1 MTRVVAFGAGAPRTD
16 PAALDVRELGAK
28 GAGLVRLAS
37 IGVAVPPGFVVS
49 TGDVAAFLAGGAWPG
64 AVRTAV
70 DDALVELERRA
81 GRPLG
86 TAATALR
93 VAVRGGAAQSM
104 PGLLTTVLGVAS
116 PDAMWSAMDEVA
128 ASWTAPDV
136 VAFRRREGVPEAPPT
151 AIVVQAMVDATA
163 DDRSGAGV
171 ATSRDPSTGAPGAWG
186 EVVVRAPGAGLVGG
200 TAQPLPLAH
209 LATWL
214 PDVQVEL
221 AAWLRSLERA
231 WRDVIEVEF
240 VVEAGR
246 LWFVQVRPARRSAAA
261 AVRIAVDLVADPDVA
276 IDRADAVRRVD
287 PAVVRALLDAV
298 PAPAGGTVLATGVG
312 ASPGVGAGA
321 VVFDPEE
328 AVAAAAAGEAVVLV
342 RRDTA
347 PADVHAMVAASGVV
361 TSRGGMASHAAVVA
375 RGAGIPAVVG
385 ADLDVHDAFAD
396 TASGERLVRG
406 DVVVVD
412 GTAGRLLRDATA
424 GDAPAPPEELAT
436 LIDWA
441 TDVCRAHG
449 GAAPTDPTQTLAQA
463 QALLGR

>member
-128 ASWTAPDV
+128 ASWTALDV

-231 WRDVIEVEF
+231 WRDVVEVEF

-312 ASPGVGAGA
+312 ASPGVGAERSCSTRRRPSLPRRRARRSCSCDATRPPPTSTPWWRRRGRHQ
-321 VVFDPEE
+321 P
-328 AVAAAAAGEAVVLV
+328 
-342 RRDTA
+342 RRDG
-347 PADVHAMVAASGVV
+347 VARRWWRARWHPRRRRCRPRRARRLRRHGLGRAVGARR
-361 TSRGGMASHAAVVA
+361 RGGGRRHRGPTAA
-375 RGAGIPAVVG
+375 RRHRRRRRRHPR
-385 ADLDVHDAFAD
+385 
-396 TASGERLVRG
+396 SSR
-406 DVVVVD
+406 
-412 GTAGRLLRDATA
+412 
-424 GDAPAPPEELAT
+424 P
-436 LIDWA
+436 
-441 TDVCRAHG
+441 
-449 GAAPTDPTQTLAQA
+449 
-463 QALLGR
+463 